1 MTTASAP
8 VAQPQQRLAQIRIV
22 LVETSHP
29 GNIGSV
35 ARAMKTMGL
44 SQLALVN
51 PKQFPDGLATA
62 MASGAADILAQAQI
76 YSCLADALADCQL
89 VIGTSARL
97 RVSAWP
103 QLDAKGVA
111 QQLLQSVDGAATVAL
126 VFGRENSGLTND
138 ELDLCHYL
146 GHVATNPDYGSLN
159 LAMGVQIF
167 AYELWMLA
175 QQQAG
180 WQQPK
185 QQGKTLADM
194 QALAGFFTHLES
206 TLVDVDFLDQRNH
219 RLVMR
224 RFRRLFYRLQLEKV
238 EVMLLRGVLR
248 RTQRMARFARGEMLQ
263 SIESADQE

>member
-1 MTTASAP
+1 MSLSSL
-8 VAQPQQRLAQIRIV
+8 PQSLANIRIV

-44 SQLALVN
+44 SQLVLVK
-51 PKQFPDGLATA
+51 PKSFPDGLATA
-62 MASGAADILAQAQI
+62 MASGAADVLAAAGVVETL
-76 YSCLADALADCQL
+76 SEAVEDCTL

-103 QLDAKGVA
+103 QVDAKGAAEVLLSH
-111 QQLLQSVDGAATVAL
+111 QQQAGQTAL
-126 VFGRENSGLTND
+126 VFGRESSGLTNS

-146 GHVATNPDYGSLN
+146 GHVSTNPDYGSLN

-180 WQQPK
+180 WAETEQHPK
-185 QQGKTLADM
+185 ELATS
-194 QALAGFFTHLES
+194 A
-206 TLVDVDFLDQRNH
+206 V
-219 RLVMR
+219 
-224 RFRRLFYRLQLEKV
+224 LQEI
-238 EVMLLRGVLR
+238 G
-248 RTQRMARFARGEMLQ
+248 RTNV
-263 SIESADQE
+263 

>member
-1 MTTASAP
+1 MSLADLT
-8 VAQPQQRLAQIRIV
+8 QQLNAIRIV

-44 SQLALVN
+44 SQLVLVK
-51 PKQFPDGLATA
+51 PKIFPDGLATA
-62 MASGAADILAQAQI
+62 MASGAADVLAAARVVETLSEAI
-76 YSCLADALADCQL
+76 EDCTL

-103 QLDAKGVA
+103 QLDAKQAA
-111 QQLLQSVDGAATVAL
+111 QVLLTHQQQGGQVAL
-126 VFGRENSGLTND
+126 VFGRESSGLTNS

-146 GHVATNPDYGSLN
+146 GHVPTNPDYGSLN

-180 WQQPK
+180 WAETEQHPK
-185 QQGKTLADM
+185 ELATSAALQGFY
-194 QALAGFFTHLES
+194 QHVES
-206 TLVDVDFLDQRNH
+206 TLQAIEFLDDRNH
-219 RLVMR
+219 EPFMR
-224 RFRRLFYRLQLEKV
+224 RIMRLFGRIQLEAN
-238 EVMLLRGVLR
+238 EVTMLRGTLR
-248 RTQRMARFARGEMLQ
+248 RMQRIAGLAKGVKQTKET
-263 SIESADQE
+263 E